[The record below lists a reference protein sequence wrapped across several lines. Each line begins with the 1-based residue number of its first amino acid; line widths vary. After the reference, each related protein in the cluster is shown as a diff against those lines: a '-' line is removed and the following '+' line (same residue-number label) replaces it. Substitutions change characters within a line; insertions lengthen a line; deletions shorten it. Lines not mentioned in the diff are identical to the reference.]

1 MMQLRAYGIFNGKN
15 IYKLEAVLFRAQVS
29 ARSGRLLWPPGGAV
43 IGHCEKDEKENEN
56 PPTASLRKAPHTP
69 KTMDNSL
76 LFCMTSSGAIHTQV

>member
-43 IGHCEKDEKENEN
+43 IGQREKG
-56 PPTASLRKAPHTP
+56 AMS
-69 KTMDNSL
+69 
-76 LFCMTSSGAIHTQV
+76 TSAFHGNRTLHA